1 MFLLLQDIAG
11 LLPGVLTFYLRCNPK
26 PVKGRAR
33 ARGRARGR
41 EIVKEAVHL
50 RPAQ

>member
-26 PVKGRAR
+26 PVKGR
-33 ARGRARGR
+33 GTRARGR